1 MSGVDETTCGDRL
14 ETDQVAEGDWV
25 CLSVGQEEVP
35 EEEAPQEQPDKE
47 GEEDRGEWTGTK
59 TDARDTKDTAVDR
72 PALEQVHHG
81 GQPLLRHRLNSKPS
95 PRKIWPSPENTTTKY
110 NFLPKNSYIK
120 YS

>member
-47 GEEDRGEWTGTK
+47 GRTEGGGREPRLTRGTLKTQQWTGQPWSKYTTEASPSFA
-59 TDARDTKDTAVDR
+59 TD
-72 PALEQVHHG
+72 
-81 GQPLLRHRLNSKPS
+81 
-95 PRKIWPSPENTTTKY
+95 
-110 NFLPKNSYIK
+110 
-120 YS
+120 